1 MPPTTPALNP
11 AAIADAARALLDDGY
26 ELWLASNATVIRML
40 ELEPCG
46 VPIAPLDFLGPYDH
60 SWKLEDL
67 MRVYNVLN
75 ATAFGPKGIPLPNW
89 VMIDLGLL
97 PSAFLLVTL
106 RKERVAAELTDPRH
120 SDADRERIGLVL
132 PAVLA
137 EAQRL
142 HYDGPI
148 PVAGYCAAPTPAPG
162 AWVGWSLCSA
172 IPGLGTVAKGLGLLA
187 YGARTLTG
195 VTQFYDPALR
205 VHRKFG
211 PMRLLAA
218 VLDLHP
224 VHHTMAYRTDVFGA
238 DDHDAEPTLLLDP
251 RDLDAQWALQQRL
264 DAGTHEYFILS
275 PGLVEDRV
283 PILERP
289 N

>member
-1 MPPTTPALNP
+1 MQASDIL
-11 AAIADAARALLDDGY
+11 AHARRLRADGH
-26 ELWLASNATVIRML
+26 ELWLASNREVLRTL
-40 ELEPCG
+40 ELSPGE
-46 VPIAPLDFLGPYDH
+46 VSLTPLDFLGPYER

-67 MRVYNVLN
+67 MRTYNVLN
-75 ATAFGPKGIPLPNW
+75 ATAFGAKGIPLQNW

-97 PSAFLLVTL
+97 PSGFLLITL
-106 RKERVAAELTDPRH
+106 SREQAERAMSDPERPRRE
-120 SDADRERIGLVL
+120 RERIAGVL

-137 EAQRL
+137 EADRL
-142 HYDGPI
+142 GHRGPI
-148 PVAGYCAAPTPAPG
+148 PVAGYCASPTPARD

-224 VHHTMAYRTDVFGA
+224 VRHTMAYRTDVFGREEA
-238 DDHDAEPTLLLDP
+238 REPTLLLDP
-251 RDLDAQWALQQRL
+251 RDHEGQWALQQRL

-283 PILERP
+283 PILERTV
-289 N
+289 